1 MKLVVDGKE
10 PLVGNIKT
18 SGSRNTALK
27 LLVASLFSNEDV
39 TLENIPNVG
48 IVLSDIEILKGI
60 GVGVTWISQ
69 NKVLINASSISS
81 YELPYDLSSKSRT
94 SALLAGPLLYRFGKA
109 LIPKFKSTFGA
120 RPVNRWVSSWE
131 ALGFEVKEDNNYYFL
146 ESKKL
151 LNVSMSFKT
160 STVMGT
166 ENALLS
172 SVFVPGETYINN
184 AASEPEIDDLILFLN
199 SMGADVKRVEERKIV
214 VNGTQTFK
222 GTKHRI
228 MPDRSEAV
236 TFAIAS
242 LVTYGDIKIEDV
254 VSSDLLSFIRKLE
267 AMGASFEFKGK
278 ELRIWRR
285 KDQAL
290 NAVDVET
297 APAPGFMTEWQAPFA
312 VLLTQTKG
320 AGIIHDTIYTDRFS
334 YVRELNRMG
343 AKISLLKPSEVG
355 LAAVISDDS
364 YDVNVKGEPY
374 TVARVEGPT
383 QLRKEKLFIS
393 DLRDGAALIL
403 AALAS
408 EGRSEIYGYEHI
420 ASSFE
425 KFDEKLLSLGAKI
438 SIVP

>member
-1 MKLVVDGKE
+1 M
-10 PLVGNIKT
+10 
-18 SGSRNTALK
+18 
-27 LLVASLFSNEDV
+27 
-39 TLENIPNVG
+39 
-48 IVLSDIEILKGI
+48 
-60 GVGVTWISQ
+60 
-69 NKVLINASSISS
+69 
-81 YELPYDLSSKSRT
+81 
-94 SALLAGPLLYRFGKA
+94 
-109 LIPKFKSTFGA
+109 
-120 RPVNRWVSSWE
+120 
-131 ALGFEVKEDNNYYFL
+131 
-146 ESKKL
+146 
-151 LNVSMSFKT
+151 
-160 STVMGT
+160 
-166 ENALLS
+166 
-172 SVFVPGETYINN
+172 
-184 AASEPEIDDLILFLN
+184 
-199 SMGADVKRVEERKIV
+199 
-214 VNGTQTFK
+214 
-222 GTKHRI
+222 
-228 MPDRSEAV
+228 
-236 TFAIAS
+236 
-242 LVTYGDIKIEDV
+242 
-254 VSSDLLSFIRKLE
+254 
-267 AMGASFEFKGK
+267 
-278 ELRIWRR
+278 
-285 KDQAL
+285 
-290 NAVDVET
+290 ET